1 MISPDSQP
9 TASQRLAA
17 RIITVLFAALLL
29 GGGLWL
35 ANGVI
40 KGRKAD
46 ECLSSGGRA
55 CSRIDTSTLEKH

>member
-1 MISPDSQP
+1 MSPEKTQP
-9 TASQRLAA
+9 TAQQRLAA

-35 ANGVI
+35 ADGVI

-46 ECLSSGGRA
+46 DCMAAGSRA
-55 CSRIDTSTLEKH
+55 CNRIDTSKLQ